1 MKFKD
6 VRTIETILAEYGMK
20 QGAST
25 PTSQQQTGATA
36 KATATAKS
44 PTTQTKTPTKD
55 LGSPT
60 LGDKIPEPKEPQTP
74 QPLAKKASELE
85 VDAEYKD
92 DKGEVAG
99 KVVSKIGDNPQ
110 PDKVVIQDPKGEYQI
125 VDPDQ
130 EVFIDGELEEG
141 KIAKKVHKKAL
152 NKLKPHLKRGKSKVK
167 KLARLNLHEAQQR
180 LFEINFRKKEVINSS
195 LDAQIRCGWEA
206 ESLWEDLEEQ
216 SDDVDN
222 MSIQEVD
229 DNFGGVDWDS
239 ISEHFTDWIYENKVE
254 DHMDD
259 AISEFVSEREDDED
273 FLNDFLEKIDT
284 LDIAADT
291 KSNLETRAGHALLTS
306 VKPAYLSLISF
317 MKAQK
322 ERANYDHGAWKF
334 PDGEA
339 FFNTALKRTT
349 TTNLTANEIHEI
361 GLNEVARIH
370 GEMDVIRNTVGFEG
384 TLQDFFQFMKTDKQF
399 YYTADKQ
406 GKDAYLKEAI
416 HLIDSMKTRLDELFI
431 TKPKADI
438 KVKAVE
444 SFREK
449 SAGKAFY
456 NRPAADGS
464 RPGIYYANLYDMES
478 MPSYQMEALAYH
490 EGIPGHHM
498 QLAIQQEL
506 EDVPMFRKYG
516 GYTAYTEGWGL
527 YSEFIPKEMGFYADP
542 YSDFGRLAMEL
553 WRACRLVVDT
563 GIHSKK
569 WTREEG
575 IKYYTDNTPN
585 AELDAIKMVERHIV
599 MPGQATAYKIGMMK
613 ILELREKAK
622 NALGDSFDL
631 REFHEVVIAQ
641 GAIPLNV
648 LEDFVDAYISSKN

>member
-1 MKFKD
+1 MKTLILKSLLILC
-6 VRTIETILAEYGMK
+6 VISISMSCAEKNKNGYTEIEVTTESKKVNAFFQKSFDESVDMYPEFQTRLGIKKEYGKLNDNSFAFLEKTHEINKKELAWLTDSVNVKALSKEALLSYKLFK
-20 QGAST
+20 QTLENNIEDYKYRLHDYPVNQMFGAQSGK
-25 PTSQQQTGATA
+25 PAFMINMHRIDNA
-36 KATATAKS
+36 K
-44 PTTQTKTPTKD
+44 
-55 LGSPT
+55 
-60 LGDKIPEPKEPQTP
+60 
-74 QPLAKKASELE
+74 
-85 VDAEYKD
+85 DAEDY
-92 DKGEVAG
+92 
-99 KVVSKIGDNPQ
+99 VSRLNGFNSFFSQLVENLKAREAIGIIP
-110 PDKVVIQDPKGEYQI
+110 PKFVFDKVIEDSENILIGQPFDST
-125 VDPDQ
+125 DQ
-130 EVFIDGELEEG
+130 
-141 KIAKKVHKKAL
+141 
-152 NKLKPHLKRGKSKVK
+152 KST
-167 KLARLNLHEAQQR
+167 L
-180 LFEINFRKKEVINSS
+180 
-195 LDAQIRCGWEA
+195 
-206 ESLWEDLEEQ
+206 
-216 SDDVDN
+216 
-222 MSIQEVD
+222 
-229 DNFGGVDWDS
+229 
-239 ISEHFTDWIYENKVE
+239 
-254 DHMDD
+254 
-259 AISEFVSEREDDED
+259 
-273 FLNDFLEKIDT
+273 LNDFLEKIDT

-291 KSNLETRAGHALLTS
+291 KSNLETRARHALLTS

-339 FFNTALKRTT
+339 FFITALKRTT

-406 GKDAYLKEAI
+406 GKDAYLKEAV

>member
-1 MKFKD
+1 
-6 VRTIETILAEYGMK
+6 
-20 QGAST
+20 
-25 PTSQQQTGATA
+25 
-36 KATATAKS
+36 
-44 PTTQTKTPTKD
+44 
-55 LGSPT
+55 
-60 LGDKIPEPKEPQTP
+60 
-74 QPLAKKASELE
+74 
-85 VDAEYKD
+85 
-92 DKGEVAG
+92 
-99 KVVSKIGDNPQ
+99 
-110 PDKVVIQDPKGEYQI
+110 
-125 VDPDQ
+125 
-130 EVFIDGELEEG
+130 
-141 KIAKKVHKKAL
+141 
-152 NKLKPHLKRGKSKVK
+152 
-167 KLARLNLHEAQQR
+167 
-180 LFEINFRKKEVINSS
+180 
-195 LDAQIRCGWEA
+195 
-206 ESLWEDLEEQ
+206 
-216 SDDVDN
+216 
-222 MSIQEVD
+222 
-229 DNFGGVDWDS
+229 
-239 ISEHFTDWIYENKVE
+239 
-254 DHMDD
+254 
-259 AISEFVSEREDDED
+259 
-273 FLNDFLEKIDT
+273 
-284 LDIAADT
+284 
-291 KSNLETRAGHALLTS
+291 
-306 VKPAYLSLISF
+306 
-317 MKAQK
+317 
-322 ERANYDHGAWKF
+322 
-334 PDGEA
+334 
-339 FFNTALKRTT
+339 
-349 TTNLTANEIHEI
+349 
-361 GLNEVARIH
+361 LNEVARIH

>member
-1 MKFKD
+1 MKTLILKSLLILC
-6 VRTIETILAEYGMK
+6 VISISMSCAEKNKNGYTEIEVATESKKVNAFFQKSFDESVDMYPEFQTRLGIKKEYGKLNDNSFAFLEKTHEINKKELAWLTDSVNVKALSKEALLSYKLFK
-20 QGAST
+20 QTLENNIEDYKYRLHDYPVNQMFGAQSGK
-25 PTSQQQTGATA
+25 PAFMINMHRIDN
-36 KATATAKS
+36 
-44 PTTQTKTPTKD
+44 TKD
-55 LGSPT
+55 AEDYVSRLNGFNSFFSQ
-60 LGDKIPEPKEPQTP
+60 LVENLKAREAIGIIPPKF
-74 QPLAKKASELE
+74 
-85 VDAEYKD
+85 VF
-92 DKGEVAG
+92 
-99 KVVSKIGDNPQ
+99 
-110 PDKVVIQDPKGEYQI
+110 DKVIEDSENILVGQPFDST
-125 VDPDQ
+125 DQ
-130 EVFIDGELEEG
+130 
-141 KIAKKVHKKAL
+141 
-152 NKLKPHLKRGKSKVK
+152 KST
-167 KLARLNLHEAQQR
+167 L
-180 LFEINFRKKEVINSS
+180 
-195 LDAQIRCGWEA
+195 
-206 ESLWEDLEEQ
+206 
-216 SDDVDN
+216 
-222 MSIQEVD
+222 
-229 DNFGGVDWDS
+229 
-239 ISEHFTDWIYENKVE
+239 
-254 DHMDD
+254 
-259 AISEFVSEREDDED
+259 
-273 FLNDFLEKIDT
+273 LNDFLEKIDT
-284 LDIAADT
+284 LDIASDT
-291 KSNLETRAGHALLTS
+291 KSNLETLARHALLTS
-306 VKPAYLSLISF
+306 VKPAYLNLISF
-317 MKAQK
+317 MKVQK
-322 ERANYDHGAWKF
+322 ERATSDHGAWKF
-334 PDGEA
+334 PEGEA

-406 GKDAYLKEAI
+406 GKDAYLKEAV

>member
-1 MKFKD
+1 MKTLILKSLLILC
-6 VRTIETILAEYGMK
+6 VISISMSCAEKNKNGYTEIEVATESKKVNAFFQKSFDESVDMYPEFQTRLGIKKEYGKLNDNSFAFLEKTHEINKKELAWLTDSVNVKALSKEALLSYKLFK
-20 QGAST
+20 QTLENNIEDYKYRLHDYPVNQMFGAQSGK
-25 PTSQQQTGATA
+25 PAFMINMHRIDN
-36 KATATAKS
+36 
-44 PTTQTKTPTKD
+44 TKD
-55 LGSPT
+55 AEDYVSRLNGFNSFFSQ
-60 LGDKIPEPKEPQTP
+60 LVENLKAREAIGIIPPKF
-74 QPLAKKASELE
+74 
-85 VDAEYKD
+85 VF
-92 DKGEVAG
+92 
-99 KVVSKIGDNPQ
+99 
-110 PDKVVIQDPKGEYQI
+110 DKVIEDSENILVGQPFDST
-125 VDPDQ
+125 DQ
-130 EVFIDGELEEG
+130 
-141 KIAKKVHKKAL
+141 
-152 NKLKPHLKRGKSKVK
+152 KST
-167 KLARLNLHEAQQR
+167 L
-180 LFEINFRKKEVINSS
+180 
-195 LDAQIRCGWEA
+195 
-206 ESLWEDLEEQ
+206 
-216 SDDVDN
+216 
-222 MSIQEVD
+222 
-229 DNFGGVDWDS
+229 
-239 ISEHFTDWIYENKVE
+239 
-254 DHMDD
+254 
-259 AISEFVSEREDDED
+259 
-273 FLNDFLEKIDT
+273 LNDFLEKIDT
-284 LDIAADT
+284 LYIASDT
-291 KSNLETRAGHALLTS
+291 KSNLETLARHALLTS
-306 VKPAYLSLISF
+306 VKPAYLNLISF
-317 MKAQK
+317 MKVQK
-322 ERANYDHGAWKF
+322 ERATSDHGAWKF
-334 PDGEA
+334 PEGEA

-406 GKDAYLKEAI
+406 GKDAYLKEAV